1 MPETIDYSAVMAA
14 HTLWLAARAEGIGMG
29 WISILDPAAV
39 TTALG
44 VPETWQ
50 LIGYFCLG
58 YPEDTDTVP
67 ALERADW
74 EHRRRPEEFLVR
86 R

>member
-14 HTLWLAARAEGIGMG
+14 HTLWLTARADGIGMG
-29 WISILDPAAV
+29 WISILDAAAV
-39 TTALG
+39 AVALD
-44 VPETWQ
+44 VPAEWR

-58 YPEDTDTVP
+58 YPEEIDTVP
-67 ALERADW
+67 ALERAGW
-74 EHRRRPEEFLVR
+74 ERRRPAEEFLVR